1 MKKVLSFDIGGT
13 SIKFGVV
20 DSEGNILW
28 KDAMDTNAH
37 LGGEVLLDNIAKK
50 IENVR
55 EKEEIHGVAVS
66 TAGIIKSDNGE
77 VLVCNNIPNYVG
89 QKIKDSLEAKS
100 GLKVAVE
107 NDVNCAALGEC
118 WKGAGSEFKDI
129 FCVALGTGVGG
140 CVIANNKVVN
150 GKNFCAGEVG
160 FINIGGDLLD
170 ITGSTS
176 GLIKRVAERK
186 NISNNEI
193 DGKRIF
199 DLAFSGDIVCLEE
212 IDTMINNIA
221 ELIAIM
227 SYTVNPEVY
236 IIGGAIIKQKDYLLP
251 RILEKAKVKTIPYI
265 ADSLNIKG
273 AELENDAAILGAAYN
288 LLQQGLE

>member
-1 MKKVLSFDIGGT
+1 MKKILSFDIGGT
-13 SIKFGVV
+13 SVKFGAV

-37 LGGEVLLDNIAKK
+37 LGGDVLLSNIAKK
-50 IENVR
+50 VEEVR

-66 TAGIIKSDNGE
+66 TAGIIKSENGE

-89 QKIKDSLEAKS
+89 QKIKDYLESAC
-100 GLKVAVE
+100 GLKAAVE
-107 NDVNCAALGEC
+107 NDVNCAALGER
-118 WKGAGSEFKDI
+118 WRGAGAEFKDI

-140 CVIANNKVVN
+140 CVIANDKLIN

-160 FINIGGDLLD
+160 LINIGGDLLD

-176 GLIKRVAERK
+176 GLIKRVAARK
-186 NISNNEI
+186 NINNNEI
-193 DGKRIF
+193 DGKMIF
-199 DLAFSGDIVCLEE
+199 DLAFAGDNICIEE

-227 SYTVNPEVY
+227 AYTVNPEVY

-251 RILEKAKVKTIPYI
+251 RILEKAKAKTIPYI
-265 ADSLNIKG
+265 AESLNIKA

-288 LLQQGLE
+288 LLQQGL